1 MTRISLEQ
9 SEHYCEQVTRQR
21 ARNFYYGMKLTPG
34 SKGPGSKRFAM
45 YAIYAWMRLADDLA
59 DAAPG
64 SGVGNDDAAKTASLE
79 KFRDMTMATLDG
91 GGSGDGVGS
100 GGGGE
105 MPGDEVWPAF
115 IDTVKRY
122 EIPRQYLADM
132 IDGQLMD
139 MRVKRYATF
148 DALYD
153 YCYKVASVVGLT
165 CIEVWGYDGGERT
178 RKLAEH
184 RGIAFQLT
192 NILRDVREDAGRDRV
207 YLPGED
213 FDVFELTPSM
223 FLFGEQ
229 AEAMAGLR
237 KTVARADQYF
247 RGSEELDR
255 LVHRDGKACLWAM
268 TEIYRG
274 IFEKIR
280 RDPAAVLRDKRIRL
294 SSMRKGWIA
303 LRARGKAAI

>member
-9 SEHYCEQVTRQR
+9 SQHYCEQVARER

-34 SKGPGSKRFAM
+34 SKGPGDKRSAM

-64 SGVGNDDAAKTASLE
+64 SGAGNDDAAKTASLE
-79 KFRDMTMATLDG
+79 KFRDVTMAALDG
-91 GGSGDGVGS
+91 GGSG
-100 GGGGE
+100 GE
-105 MPGDEVWPAF
+105 MPGEEVWPAF
-115 IDTVKRY
+115 MDAVKRY
-122 EIPRQYLADM
+122 EIPRQYLTDM

-139 MRVKRYATF
+139 MRVHRYATF

-165 CIEVWGYDGGERT
+165 CIEVWGYDGGEAT
-178 RKLAEH
+178 RKLAEQ

-229 AEAMAGLR
+229 AEAMEGLR
-237 KTVARADQYF
+237 KTVDRAGRYF
-247 RGSEELDR
+247 RGSRELDR

-303 LRARGKAAI
+303 LRARGKAAT

>member
-9 SEHYCEQVTRQR
+9 SQHYCEQVARER

-34 SKGPGSKRFAM
+34 SKGPGSKRPGSKRFAM

-59 DAAPG
+59 DAAG
-64 SGVGNDDAAKTASLE
+64 DDAAKTLSLE
-79 KFRDMTMATLDG
+79 KFRDMTMATLD
-91 GGSGDGVGS
+91 
-100 GGGGE
+100 GGE

-122 EIPRQYLADM
+122 ELPRQYLADM

-139 MRVKRYATF
+139 MRVHRYATF
-148 DALYD
+148 DTLYD

-229 AEAMAGLR
+229 AEAMEGLR
-237 KTVARADQYF
+237 KTVDRAGQYF
-247 RGSEELDR
+247 RGSQELDR

-294 SSMRKGWIA
+294 SSIRKGWIA